1 MYFVEHTFGLRKDT
15 LGDTAFDSSIELRV
29 KVGIG
34 GEIIV
39 GEEIL
44 FQSLTRASFA
54 LLEFN
59 DCSYISRYQQMIV
72 KSMSRTGVNDGCI

>member
-1 MYFVEHTFGLRKDT
+1 MYSVEHTFGLRKDT

-59 DCSYISRYQQMIV
+59 DRSYISRYQQMIV
-72 KSMSRTGVNDGCI
+72 KSMSRAGVNDGCI